1 MSLLKKLPL
10 YKQIKQ
16 HVQQKIVSGE
26 LRYRDRVPSEQ
37 EMMEEYQVSKITVK
51 NAMIELAEEGWVK
64 RIQGKGTFVSMEPGT
79 RPSSL
84 WSDVR
89 HVPNLSHPAA
99 LSPVIGLII
108 PTMKTRVIQRLVDYT
123 EYYAN
128 QAGYQLILHIT
139 RESAVNETEA
149 IRLLVARQV
158 RGMIVFPT
166 EDEKYSESLLRL
178 SLDKFPFIFMDRY
191 LRNIETYRVTSDN
204 FMGAYRTV
212 SYLLE
217 KGHRHIALI
226 SPDNTNT
233 AIQDRTFGME
243 HAYMDQHISID
254 KNLLCH
260 VPLDILRTAGAQQ
273 YINTFLQQYPY
284 VTAIFALTAETA
296 KLTHAALHEL
306 GRNDV
311 TEMISF
317 DDSGLPGVSCI
328 VQDEQS
334 MAEWAVQLL
343 QAQMEGEYEPHEH
356 IVPVRF
362 SFSAPLS
369 R

>member
-1 MSLLKKLPL
+1 MKKIPL

-16 HVQQKIVSGE
+16 HIQQKITSGE

-64 RIQGKGTFVSMEPGT
+64 RIQGKGTFVSLEPGA
-79 RPSSL
+79 RPL
-84 WSDVR
+84 TATQTGTAYYPYNQ
-89 HVPNLSHPAA
+89 HAAPA
-99 LSPVIGLII
+99 PVIGLII
-108 PTMKTRVIQRLVDYT
+108 PTMKTRVIQKLIDYT

-139 RESAVNETEA
+139 RECATNETEA
-149 IRLLVARQV
+149 IRQLTDRHVQ
-158 RGMIVFPT
+158 GIIVFPT

-204 FMGAYRTV
+204 FAGAYQTV

-233 AIQDRTFGME
+233 AIQDRTLGLE

-260 VPLDILRTAGAQQ
+260 VPLDILRTAGAQE
-273 YINTFLQQYPY
+273 YVTDFLQRYPY
-284 VTAIFALTAETA
+284 STAVFALTAEA
-296 KLTHAALHEL
+296 ADLTLASLHRL
-306 GRNDV
+306 GRV
-311 TEMISF
+311 EQTEIISF
-317 DDSGLPGVSCI
+317 DDPGLPGVACI
-328 VQDEQS
+328 MQDEQT
-334 MAEWAVQLL
+334 MAMWAVKLL
-343 QAQMEGEYEPHEH
+343 QSQMEGEYSPQEYV
-356 IVPVRF
+356 VPVRLNF
-362 SFSAPLS
+362 LENTL
-369 R
+369 